1 MALYFCVEDDYKN
14 TPWCTETVAGLQA
27 EIKRKK
33 QTIQEVKNICDIEST
48 EEKSSVIII
57 GSLKSWIA
65 EKISEAA
72 DRGMLPIVFS
82 NTNVEYTNKNYSI
95 VSSDVYGALHTAVS
109 TAKGNG
115 KSRIA
120 LYGINL
126 NSASDYIRKK
136 AFLKMGGNRKD
147 IYNNHGS
154 LKGCFYSLFP
164 SIDNYDTIICANDFV
179 AASLVTRLK
188 KQGYNFSRLY
198 IISCSDG
205 ILLQNM
211 SPTVTAF
218 SRNFKAFGRAAISA
232 HEMFTKNP
240 DIAFSDIQI
249 KYHLTV
255 RETTPNLTEYTDMVE
270 LEQQEETSTFNIYD
284 DPELLEIM
292 KVEKILRGGDGIDLQ
307 ILKFVDEKLTYEAI
321 AEKLFISVSAV
332 KYRLK
337 NLCKIAEV
345 SGIKELMSLM
355 EKYYF

>member
-1 MALYFCVEDDYKN
+1 MALYYCVESEYKN
-14 TPWCTETVAGLQA
+14 TPWCTETVEGLQA

-33 QTIQEVKNICDIEST
+33 QTIYEVENILDIAES

-57 GSLKSWIA
+57 GSLKSWI
-65 EKISEAA
+65 S
-72 DRGMLPIVFS
+72 DRIGETRHKGMLPIVLS
-82 NTNVEYTNKNYSI
+82 NSNVEYTRKNYSN
-95 VSSDVYGALHTAVS
+95 VSSDVYGALHTAIS
-109 TAKGNG
+109 TARGNG
-115 KSRIA
+115 KPRIA

-126 NSASDYIRKK
+126 NSASDSIRKK
-136 AFLKMGGNRKD
+136 AFLKFGGNKKD

-154 LKGCFYSLFP
+154 LKGCFYSFLP

-179 AASLVTRLK
+179 AASLVNRLK
-188 KQGYNFSRLY
+188 RQGYDLGRLY

-205 ILLQNM
+205 ILLKNM
-211 SPTVTAF
+211 SPSVTAF

-240 DIAFSDIQI
+240 EIAFSDIQI
-249 KYHLTV
+249 KYQLRV
-255 RETTPNLTEYTDMVE
+255 RETTPNLTEYTDAVE
-270 LEQQEETSTFNIYD
+270 LEPQEETSTFNIYD

-292 KVEKILRGGDGIDLQ
+292 KVEKILRGGDSIDLQ
-307 ILKFVDEKLTYEAI
+307 ILRYVDQKQTYESI

-345 SGIKELMSLM
+345 SGIKELMSLV